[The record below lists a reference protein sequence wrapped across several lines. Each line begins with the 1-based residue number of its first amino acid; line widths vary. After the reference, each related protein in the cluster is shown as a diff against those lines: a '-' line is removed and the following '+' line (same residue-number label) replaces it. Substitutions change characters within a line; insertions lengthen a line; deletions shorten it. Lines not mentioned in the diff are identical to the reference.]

1 MAISRGFQFVTLI
14 NGDISRTKRVEG
26 PKSSSNLKLFT
37 LPIQLY
43 VQFDKSTRKTIFFH
57 RNWKCYHIINFLFH
71 FNIMIR
77 VVTIP
82 LN

>member
-14 NGDISRTKRVEG
+14 NGDISKRKKVEG

-43 VQFDKSTRKTIFFH
+43 AQFDKSTRKTIFFH
-57 RNWKCYHIINFLFH
+57 RN
-71 FNIMIR
+71 
-77 VVTIP
+77 
-82 LN
+82 